1 MGSFLSLLLQST
13 FEPSTLE
20 KKMFLPR
27 SLLFFLLAM
36 SVGEAFLQETPSAQ
50 NLGRQM
56 DEKTNIHGQV
66 SHTQGRQMD
75 SSSARCDCQSEAVS
89 RTFPAIDRMSWD
101 YQMPKIHDFL
111 LNTFILVVAKLI
123 GFMVLSPVT
132 SAVEII
138 GHTIHPF
145 IYQTFGHFLNKD
157 DLVRMMAIRAR
168 YQL

>member
-27 SLLFFLLAM
+27 FLLFFLLAM
-36 SVGEAFLQETPSAQ
+36 SVGDAFLQENPSAQ

-56 DEKTNIHGQV
+56 NEKTNIYGQTHV
-66 SHTQGRQMD
+66 QGRQMD
-75 SSSARCDCQSEAVS
+75 STSARCDCQSEAVS
-89 RTFPAIDRMSWD
+89 RTFHAIDRMSWD

-123 GFMVLSPVT
+123 GFMVLSP
-132 SAVEII
+132 
-138 GHTIHPF
+138 
-145 IYQTFGHFLNKD
+145 FLYAEPV
-157 DLVRMMAIRAR
+157 LAM
-168 YQL
+168 